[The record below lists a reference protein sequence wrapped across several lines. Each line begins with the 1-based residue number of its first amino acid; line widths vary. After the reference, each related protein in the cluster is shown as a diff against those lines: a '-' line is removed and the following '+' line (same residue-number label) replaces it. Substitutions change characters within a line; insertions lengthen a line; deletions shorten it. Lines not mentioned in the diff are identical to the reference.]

1 MRRQPRRRLRRR
13 LRRLH
18 GDERGASALEFG
30 LVALPMVLL
39 MGGLLEFA
47 VLLTAA
53 SMLDSAS
60 LQAARYGAT
69 GAQPTDGTREEMIRG
84 IIEERTFGLVRMD
97 LLEIDTKAYRSFGR
111 IDQAEGFDDANG
123 NGQYDDGETFNDV
136 NGNGGW
142 DEDQGAPGLG
152 NAEDVVVYEVRYPWP
167 GITGLMKPIV
177 QDIELSSSVP
187 IRNEPYDIQ

>member
-1 MRRQPRRRLRRR
+1 MRRRLGRLRRLRR
-13 LRRLH
+13 
-18 GDERGASALEFG
+18 DERGASALEFG
-30 LVALPMVLL
+30 LIALPMVLL

-47 VLLTAA
+47 VLLTTA

-69 GAQPTDGTREEMIRG
+69 GAQPTSGTREEMIRQ

-97 LLEIDTKAYRSFGR
+97 RLQIDTKAYQSFDR
-111 IDQAEGFDDANG
+111 IDQAEGFDDANA
-123 NGQYDDGETFNDV
+123 NGQHDAGETFNDV

-142 DEDQGAPGLG
+142 DEDQGTPGLG
-152 NAEDVVVYEVRYPWP
+152 NAEDIVVYEVRYPWP
-167 GITGLMKPIV
+167 GLTGLMQPIV
-177 QDIELSSSVP
+177 KDIELSSSVP

>member
-1 MRRQPRRRLRRR
+1 MTRRVRRR
-13 LRRLH
+13 LRRLLRLRR
-18 GDERGASALEFG
+18 EETGASALEFG

-69 GAQPTDGTREEMIRG
+69 GAQPADGTREEMIRQ
-84 IIEERTFGLVRMD
+84 IIQDRTFGLVRMD
-97 LLEIDTKAYRSFGR
+97 LLEIEAKAYPGFQQ

-123 NGQYDDGETFNDV
+123 NGQYDDGESFDDV

-142 DEDQGAPGLG
+142 DEDQGTPGLG
-152 NAEDVVVYEVRYPWP
+152 SAEEVVVYEVRYPWP
-167 GITGLMKPIV
+167 GVTGLMTPIV
-177 QDIELSSSVP
+177 HDIELSSSVP
-187 IRNEPYDIQ
+187 VRNEPYDIQ

>member
-1 MRRQPRRRLRRR
+1 MRRWLRGLKRLRRE
-13 LRRLH
+13 
-18 GDERGASALEFG
+18 ERGASALEFG

-69 GAQPTDGTREEMIRG
+69 GAQPTDGTREEMIRR
-84 IIEERTFGLVRMD
+84 IIEDRTFGLVRME
-97 LLEIDTKAYRSFGR
+97 LLEIDTKAYRSFER

-152 NAEDVVVYEVRYPWP
+152 GAEEVVVYEVRYPWP

>member
-1 MRRQPRRRLRRR
+1 MTRRVRRR
-13 LRRLH
+13 LRRLLRLRR
-18 GDERGASALEFG
+18 DENGASALEFG
-30 LVALPMVLL
+30 LIALPMVLL

-47 VLLTAA
+47 VLITAA

-69 GAQPTDGTREEMIRG
+69 GTQPTDGTREEMIRQ

-97 LLEIDTKAYRSFGR
+97 LLEIDTKAYRGFER
-111 IDQAEGFDDANG
+111 IDRAEGFDDANG

-142 DEDQGAPGLG
+142 DADQGTPGLG
-152 NAEDVVVYEVRYPWP
+152 SAEDVVVYEVRYPWP
-167 GITGLMKPIV
+167 GITGLMQPIV

-187 IRNEPYDIQ
+187 IRNERYDIR

>member
-1 MRRQPRRRLRRR
+1 VRRR
-13 LRRLH
+13 LRRLLRLRR
-18 GDERGASALEFG
+18 DEQGASALEFG
-30 LVALPMVLL
+30 LIALPMVLL

-69 GAQPTDGTREEMIRG
+69 GAQPTAGTREEMIRQ
-84 IIEERTFGLVRMD
+84 IIQERTFGLVRMD
-97 LLEIDTKAYRSFGR
+97 ELKIDTKAYRSFDR

-123 NGQYDDGETFNDV
+123 NGQYDDGESFDDV

-142 DEDQGAPGLG
+142 DEDQGTPGLG
-152 NAEDVVVYEVRYPWP
+152 NAEDIVVYEVRYPWP

-177 QDIELSSSVP
+177 QDIELSSSIP